1 MFFVPPDS
9 KARLA
14 QPPPDGSK
22 CPAVDANPLTPFHPG
37 AHRRFRISGKTDDW
51 PDDPCI
57 ELID

>member
-9 KARLA
+9 RARPRDHRLK
-14 QPPPDGSK
+14 D
-22 CPAVDANPLTPFHPG
+22 PAVDANPLTPFHPG
-37 AHRRFRISGKTDDW
+37 TRRGFRISGKTDDW